1 MNVSE
6 FECDNCG
13 CELIF
18 TKVISFAD
26 NQPPVFVNP
35 PASGTFACIL
45 QATPM
50 GPLNYTDNCIPAGS
64 VPGTE
69 SGATNACDGESSRG
83 NGKLPMCGNTAN
95 WTQTLDVNAV
105 AMAAFIN
112 PLQISPQLRR
122 SVANQPQPELFQWRN
137 CSMFNIGNSSC

>member
-13 CELIF
+13 CELIS
-18 TKVISFAD
+18 KVISFAD

-69 SGATNACDGESSRG
+69 SGATNACDGGVITREWEITDV
-83 NGKLPMCGNTAN
+83 CGNTAN

-105 AMAAFIN
+105 AIAAFIN
-112 PLQISPQLRR
+112 PRRYHHQLRR
-122 SVANQPQPELFQWRN
+122 SVCQPT
-137 CSMFNIGNSSC
+137 ST